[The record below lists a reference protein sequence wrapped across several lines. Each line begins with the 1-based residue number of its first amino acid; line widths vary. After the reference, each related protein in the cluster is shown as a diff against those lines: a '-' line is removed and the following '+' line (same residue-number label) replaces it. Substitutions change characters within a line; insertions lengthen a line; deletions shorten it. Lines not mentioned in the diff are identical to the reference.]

1 MAWVFDTH
9 PADSRVVGPVKV
21 AGCVV
26 ARYGTGGGNT
36 PMVVDILCR
45 ASTQGGAESMM
56 NTATTLTT
64 DHDRTIIAH
73 KNEVVAL
80 QGNIIDRD
88 AGMNGSGVGEDV
100 SFTLNTID
108 RHAVA
113 YDARNNKLGEGVS
126 GTLQAKENGGWSL
139 NYINPVIESSNP
151 ENNHAVAYTFGKT
164 SRPHFKGDA
173 PTYRQLDTA
182 NTVNTFDTGESRAN
196 ELAVQGAPPHYIVR
210 RLMPV
215 ECGRLQGFPDGWG
228 EIEQLPPDMPEETAA
243 FWRRVY
249 ETDCAIKGKR
259 PQKSILEK
267 PDKLAAWHN
276 GLHTDSAE
284 YKMWG
289 NGMALPNALFFVQ
302 RAVARV
308 AIDTGKGEANV
319 KLGSMFDGS
328 GTMPLC
334 AAMCGAQPV
343 WASEV
348 EPYPIAVTKTHLPGM
363 KHLGSVTDICGGNIE
378 PVDIITF
385 GSPCQ
390 DLSIAGKRAGLD
402 GNRSGLFREA
412 IRIILEM
419 LEATD
424 RKYPRFVIWENVPG
438 ALSSNGGK
446 DFETVLNELL
456 RLTGTDQFVRQRG
469 KWGGHAGYGAVAY
482 RLVNAQYW
490 GVPQR
495 RRRVYACC
503 DTGGRSADK
512 ILFERKSH
520 GWNFE
525 PCIPAGQTVAGIA
538 GDGYCWHERMVEAK
552 PAGGGYD
559 PAYTMKIRSG
569 CEGGGKGPLVQNDLS
584 ATLATHQDQTVF
596 APRAFSFDSLASNSM
611 KSANPHSGCREVDT
625 AKTLDCG
632 TPNPNRNQGGIAIVQ
647 KGSADEQ

>member
-1 MAWVFDTH
+1 
-9 PADSRVVGPVKV
+9 
-21 AGCVV
+21 
-26 ARYGTGGGNT
+26 
-36 PMVVDILCR
+36 MVVDVLCR
-45 ASTQGGAESMM
+45 ASTQGGAESQM

-73 KNEVVAL
+73 KNEAVAL
-80 QGNIIDRD
+80 QGNITDRD
-88 AGMNGSGVGEDV
+88 AGMNGAGVGEDV
-100 SFTLNTID
+100 SFTLNTVD
-108 RHAVA
+108 RHGVA
-113 YDARNNKLGEGVS
+113 YDTGCLTPGEAQEQRCYS
-126 GTLQAKENGGWSL
+126 ADAPAPTLQSRECGGGQGKSFVQKAGENAQ
-139 NYINPVIESSNP
+139 P
-151 ENNHAVAYTFGKT
+151 K
-164 SRPHFKGDA
+164 
-173 PTYRQLDTA
+173 
-182 NTVNTFDTGESRAN
+182 
-196 ELAVQGAPPHYIVR
+196 YIVR

-308 AIDTGKGEANV
+308 AIDTGKGAANV

-363 KHLGSVTDICGGNIE
+363 KHLGSVTDIDGGKIE

-503 DTGGRSADK
+503 DTGGRSADQ

-596 APRAFSFDSLASNSM
+596 APARDKCLPVNMMLATRC
-611 KSANPHSGCREVDT
+611 KALGRGTGLGVGDIGEPQYTIT
-625 AKTLDCG
+625 AGHEHAVAYENGTETVTLDEG
-632 TPNPNRNQGGIAIVQ
+632 E
-647 KGSADEQ
+647 ADDGQ

>member
-36 PMVVDILCR
+36 PMVVDVLCR
-45 ASTQGGAESMM
+45 ASTQGGAESQM

-73 KNEVVAL
+73 ENECICLA
-80 QGNIIDRD
+80 GNFCDRETNQ
-88 AGMNGSGVGEDV
+88 NGTGIREGA
-100 SFTLNTID
+100 SFILNTVD
-108 RHAVA
+108 RHGVA

-126 GTLQAKENGGWSL
+126 GTLQEKENGGYSL
-139 NYINPVIESSNP
+139 NFINHIIE
-151 ENNHAVAYTFGKT
+151 T
-164 SRPHFKGDA
+164 A
-173 PTYRQLDTA
+173 PR
-182 NTVNTFDTGESRAN
+182 
-196 ELAVQGAPPHYIVR
+196 YIVR

-249 ETDCAIKGKR
+249 EKDCAIKGKR

-308 AIDTGKGEANV
+308 AIDTGKGAANV

-334 AAMCGAQPV
+334 AAMCGARPV

-363 KHLGSVTDICGGNIE
+363 KHLGSVTDICGENIE

-390 DLSIAGKRAGLD
+390 DLSIAGKRAGLG

-456 RLTGTDQFVRQRG
+456 RLTGTDQYVRQRG
-469 KWGGHAGYGAVAY
+469 KWGGFAGYGAVAY

-632 TPNPNRNQGGIAIVQ
+632 TPDPNRNQGGIAIVQ

>member
-1 MAWVFDTH
+1 
-9 PADSRVVGPVKV
+9 
-21 AGCVV
+21 
-26 ARYGTGGGNT
+26 
-36 PMVVDILCR
+36 MVVDVLCR
-45 ASTQGGAESMM
+45 ASTQGGAESQM

-73 KNEVVAL
+73 ENECICLA
-80 QGNIIDRD
+80 GNFCDRETNQ
-88 AGMNGSGVGEDV
+88 NGTGIREGA
-100 SFTLNTID
+100 SFTLNTVD
-108 RHAVA
+108 RHGVA

-126 GTLQAKENGGWSL
+126 GTLQAKENGGYSL
-139 NYINPVIESSNP
+139 NFINHIIE
-151 ENNHAVAYTFGKT
+151 T
-164 SRPHFKGDA
+164 A
-173 PTYRQLDTA
+173 PR
-182 NTVNTFDTGESRAN
+182 
-196 ELAVQGAPPHYIVR
+196 YIVR

-249 ETDCAIKGKR
+249 EKDCAIKGKR

-308 AIDTGKGEANV
+308 AIDTGKGAANV

-334 AAMCGAQPV
+334 AAMCGARPV

-348 EPYPIAVTKTHLPGM
+348 EPYLIAVTKTHLPGM
-363 KHLGSVTDICGGNIE
+363 KHLGSVTDICGENIE

-390 DLSIAGKRAGLD
+390 DLSIAGKRAGLG

-456 RLTGTDQFVRQRG
+456 RLTGTDQYVRQRG
-469 KWGGHAGYGAVAY
+469 KWGGFAGYGAVAY

-632 TPNPNRNQGGIAIVQ
+632 TPDPNRNQGGIAIVQ

>member
-1 MAWVFDTH
+1 MAWVFDWH
-9 PADSRVVGPVKV
+9 SQDSRATGPLDV
-21 AGCVV
+21 ANTVT
-26 ARYGTGGGNT
+26 AQYGTGRGNA
-36 PMVVDILCR
+36 PMVAEILCR
-45 ASTQGGAESMM
+45 ASTQSNADSMM

-73 KNEVVAL
+73 KNEVVAI
-80 QGNIIDRD
+80 QGNIIDRN
-88 AGMNGSGVGEDV
+88 ACMNGLGVGEDV
-100 SFTLNTID
+100 GFTLNTVD
-108 RHAVA
+108 RHGCA
-113 YDARNNKLGEGVS
+113 YEAGENVKP
-126 GTLQAKENGGWSL
+126 Q
-139 NYINPVIESSNP
+139 
-151 ENNHAVAYTFGKT
+151 
-164 SRPHFKGDA
+164 
-173 PTYRQLDTA
+173 
-182 NTVNTFDTGESRAN
+182 
-196 ELAVQGAPPHYIVR
+196 YIVR

-228 EIEQLPPDMPEETAA
+228 EIEQLPPDMPEETVA
-243 FWRRVY
+243 FWRQVY
-249 ETDCAIKGKR
+249 TTDCAIKGKK
-259 PQKSILEK
+259 PQKAILTNAA
-267 PDKLAAWHN
+267 KLAAWHN

-308 AIDTGKGEANV
+308 ALDTGKGAKAV
-319 KLGSMFDGS
+319 RLGSMFDGS

-334 AAMCGAQPV
+334 AAMCGARPA

-363 KHLGSVTDICGGNIE
+363 KHLGSVTDINGGTIE

-419 LEATD
+419 LEATGGM
-424 RKYPRFVIWENVPG
+424 YPRFVLWENVPG

-456 RLTGTDQFVRQRG
+456 RLTGTNEFIRQHG
-469 KWGGHAGYGAVAY
+469 KWGGCAGYGAVAY

-495 RRRVYACC
+495 RRRIYACA
-503 DTGGRSADK
+503 DTCGRSADK
-512 ILFERKSH
+512 ILFDRKGD
-520 GWNFE
+520 GWHFE
-525 PCIPAGQTVAGIA
+525 PCIPTGKTVAGIA
-538 GDGYCWHERMVEAK
+538 GDGYRWHEKLVATAEHR
-552 PAGGGYD
+552 GGE

-569 CEGGGKGPLVQNDLS
+569 CEGGGKGPLVQTNLS

-596 APRAFSFDSLASNSM
+596 APA
-611 KSANPHSGCREVDT
+611 
-625 AKTLDCG
+625 
-632 TPNPNRNQGGIAIVQ
+632 IAVQ
-647 KGSADEQ
+647 KGNKNDG

>member
-1 MAWVFDTH
+1 MAWVFDWH
-9 PADSRVVGPVKV
+9 GQDSRATGPLDV
-21 AGCVV
+21 ACTVTQT
-26 ARYGTGGGNT
+26 YGAGGGNT
-36 PMVVDILCR
+36 PMVVEVLCR
-45 ASTQGGAESMM
+45 ASTQGGAESQM

-73 KNEVVAL
+73 KSEAVAL

-88 AGMNGSGVGEDV
+88 AGMNGAGVGEDV
-100 SFTLNTID
+100 SFTLNTVD
-108 RHAVA
+108 RHGVA
-113 YDARNNKLGEGVS
+113 YDARNNRIGKDVS
-126 GTLQAKENGGWSL
+126 GTLQAKENGGYSL
-139 NYINPVIESSNP
+139 NFINPIIESG
-151 ENNHAVAYTFGKT
+151 HGAAHVVGKT
-164 SRPHFKGDA
+164 ARARFAGDA
-173 PTYRQLDTA
+173 PTYKELSAA
-182 NTVNTFDTGESRAN
+182 NTLNAFDVGESRAN
-196 ELAVQGAPPHYIVR
+196 ELAIQGVAPQYIVR
-210 RLMPV
+210 RLMPM

-228 EIEQLPPDMPEETAA
+228 EIEQLTADMPEETAA
-243 FWRRVY
+243 FWRKVY
-249 ETDCAIKGKR
+249 TTDRAIKGKK
-259 PQKSILEK
+259 PQKSILK
-267 PDKLAAWHN
+267 KTDKLAAWHN
-276 GLHTDSAE
+276 ELHTDSAE
-284 YKMWG
+284 YMMWG

-419 LEATD
+419 LEATG

-469 KWGGHAGYGAVAY
+469 KWGGFAGYGAVAY

-503 DTGGRSADK
+503 DTGGRSADQ
-512 ILFERKSH
+512 ILFERKNH

-525 PCIPAGQTVAGIA
+525 PCIPAGQAVAGIA
-538 GDGYCWHERMVEAK
+538 GDGYCWHERMVAAK
-552 PAGGGYD
+552 PAGGG
-559 PAYTMKIRSG
+559 M
-569 CEGGGKGPLVQNDLS
+569 
-584 ATLATHQDQTVF
+584 
-596 APRAFSFDSLASNSM
+596 
-611 KSANPHSGCREVDT
+611 
-625 AKTLDCG
+625 
-632 TPNPNRNQGGIAIVQ
+632 TPPTP
-647 KGSADEQ
+647 

>member
-1 MAWVFDTH
+1 
-9 PADSRVVGPVKV
+9 
-21 AGCVV
+21 
-26 ARYGTGGGNT
+26 
-36 PMVVDILCR
+36 MVVDIVCR
-45 ASTQGGAESMM
+45 ASTQGGAESQM

-73 KNEVVAL
+73 KNEAVAL
-80 QGNIIDRD
+80 QGNVIDRD
-88 AGMNGSGVGEDV
+88 AGMNGAGVGEDV
-100 SFTLNTID
+100 SFTLNTVD
-108 RHAVA
+108 RHGVA
-113 YDARNNKLGEGVS
+113 YDTGCLKPGEAQEQRCYS
-126 GTLQAKENGGWSL
+126 ADAPAPTLQSRECGGGQGKSFVQKAGEN
-139 NYINPVIESSNP
+139 
-151 ENNHAVAYTFGKT
+151 
-164 SRPHFKGDA
+164 
-173 PTYRQLDTA
+173 
-182 NTVNTFDTGESRAN
+182 
-196 ELAVQGAPPHYIVR
+196 VQPKYIVR

-228 EIEQLPPDMPEETAA
+228 KIEQLAPDMPEETAA

-249 ETDCAIKGKR
+249 ETDCTIKGKK

-469 KWGGHAGYGAVAY
+469 KWGGTQGTELWPTDLSMRNTGECPNADAEYTLAAILADDPPTRYFLSVRAMDGILSRASRRGKQLPEL
-482 RLVNAQYW
+482 LVTA
-490 GVPQR
+490 
-495 RRRVYACC
+495 
-503 DTGGRSADK
+503 
-512 ILFERKSH
+512 
-520 GWNFE
+520 
-525 PCIPAGQTVAGIA
+525 IA
-538 GDGYCWHERMVEAK
+538 GMKEWWRQN
-552 PAGGGYD
+552 PLGGYD

-596 APRAFSFDSLASNSM
+596 APRAFRFDSLASNSM

-632 TPNPNRNQGGIAIVQ
+632 TPDPNRNQGGIAIVQ

>member
-1 MAWVFDTH
+1 
-9 PADSRVVGPVKV
+9 
-21 AGCVV
+21 
-26 ARYGTGGGNT
+26 
-36 PMVVDILCR
+36 MVVDVLCR
-45 ASTQGGAESMM
+45 ASTQGGAESQM

-73 KNEVVAL
+73 KSEAVAL

-88 AGMNGSGVGEDV
+88 AGMNGTGVGEDA
-100 SFTLNTID
+100 SFTLNTVD
-108 RHAVA
+108 RH
-113 YDARNNKLGEGVS
+113 G
-126 GTLQAKENGGWSL
+126 
-139 NYINPVIESSNP
+139 
-151 ENNHAVAYTFGKT
+151 VAYTFGKT

-173 PTYRQLDTA
+173 TTYKQLDTA
-182 NTVNTFDTGESRAN
+182 NTLNTFDAGESRAN
-196 ELAVQGAPPHYIVR
+196 EMAVQGTPPRYIVR
-210 RLMPV
+210 RLMPM

-228 EIEQLPPDMPEETAA
+228 EIEQLPLDMPEETAV
-243 FWRRVY
+243 FWRKVY
-249 ETDCAIKGKR
+249 ETDCAIKGKK
-259 PQKSILEK
+259 PQEAILTNTA
-267 PDKLAAWHN
+267 KLAAWHN

-308 AIDTGKGEANV
+308 AIDTGKGAANV

-334 AAMCGAQPV
+334 AAMCGARPV

-419 LEATD
+419 LEATGWE
-424 RKYPRFVIWENVPG
+424 YPRFVLWENVPG

-469 KWGGHAGYGAVAY
+469 KWGALQGTELWPTDLSTRNTGECP
-482 RLVNAQYW
+482 NADAEYTLAAILADDPPTRYFLSVRAMD
-490 GVPQR
+490 GILSRASR
-495 RRRVYACC
+495 RGKQLPELLA
-503 DTGGRSADK
+503 TA
-512 ILFERKSH
+512 
-520 GWNFE
+520 
-525 PCIPAGQTVAGIA
+525 IA
-538 GDGYCWHERMVEAK
+538 GMKEWWRQN
-552 PAGGGYD
+552 PLGGGYD

-596 APRAFSFDSLASNSM
+596 APRAEGFLYKAGAKAGSVGAGKVAPTLKTDGAQGVAY
-611 KSANPHSGCREVDT
+611 ANGNDT
-625 AKTLDCG
+625 ERK
-632 TPNPNRNQGGIAIVQ
+632 QQ
-647 KGSADEQ
+647 

>member
-1 MAWVFDTH
+1 MQ
-9 PADSRVVGPVKV
+9 PK
-21 AGCVV
+21 
-26 ARYGTGGGNT
+26 
-36 PMVVDILCR
+36 
-45 ASTQGGAESMM
+45 
-56 NTATTLTT
+56 
-64 DHDRTIIAH
+64 
-73 KNEVVAL
+73 
-80 QGNIIDRD
+80 
-88 AGMNGSGVGEDV
+88 
-100 SFTLNTID
+100 
-108 RHAVA
+108 
-113 YDARNNKLGEGVS
+113 
-126 GTLQAKENGGWSL
+126 
-139 NYINPVIESSNP
+139 
-151 ENNHAVAYTFGKT
+151 
-164 SRPHFKGDA
+164 
-173 PTYRQLDTA
+173 
-182 NTVNTFDTGESRAN
+182 
-196 ELAVQGAPPHYIVR
+196 YIVR
-210 RLMPV
+210 RLMPM

-228 EIEQLPPDMPEETAA
+228 EIEQLTADMPEETAA
-243 FWRRVY
+243 FWRQVY
-249 ETDCAIKGKR
+249 TTDCAIKGKK

-308 AIDTGKGEANV
+308 AIDTGKGAANV

-419 LEATD
+419 LEATGW
-424 RKYPRFVIWENVPG
+424 KYPRFVIWENVPG

-469 KWGGHAGYGAVAY
+469 KWGGFAGYGAVAY

-503 DTGGRSADK
+503 DTGGRSADQ
-512 ILFERKSH
+512 ILFERKGH

-538 GDGYCWHERMVEAK
+538 GDGYRWHERMVAAK

-559 PAYTMKIRSG
+559 TAYTMKIRSG

-596 APRAFSFDSLASNSM
+596 APKVCGFIYKQGAKAGNIGAGEVAPTMKTDQPPAAAYANGAETVERTLTARADGSPM
-611 KSANPHSGCREVDT
+611 
-625 AKTLDCG
+625 LDRG
-632 TPNPNRNQGGIAIVQ
+632 PNVILQ

>member
-1 MAWVFDTH
+1 
-9 PADSRVVGPVKV
+9 
-21 AGCVV
+21 
-26 ARYGTGGGNT
+26 
-36 PMVVDILCR
+36 MVVDVLCR
-45 ASTQGGAESMM
+45 ASTQGGAESQM

-73 KNEVVAL
+73 KSEAVAL

-88 AGMNGSGVGEDV
+88 AGMNGTGVGEDV
-100 SFTLNTID
+100 SFTLNTVD
-108 RHAVA
+108 RH
-113 YDARNNKLGEGVS
+113 G
-126 GTLQAKENGGWSL
+126 
-139 NYINPVIESSNP
+139 
-151 ENNHAVAYTFGKT
+151 VAYTFGKT
-164 SRPHFKGDA
+164 SRPHFKGDE
-173 PTYRQLDTA
+173 PTYRQLDTS
-182 NTVNTFDTGESRAN
+182 NTLNTFDIGESRAN
-196 ELAVQGAPPHYIVR
+196 EFAVQGTPPRYIVR
-210 RLMPV
+210 RLMPM

-243 FWRRVY
+243 FWRQVY
-249 ETDCAIKGKR
+249 TTDCAIKGKK
-259 PQKSILEK
+259 PQKAILTNTAR
-267 PDKLAAWHN
+267 LAAWHN

-308 AIDTGKGEANV
+308 AIDTGKGAANV

-328 GTMPLC
+328 GTMPMC
-334 AAMCGAQPV
+334 AAMCGARPV

-419 LEATD
+419 LEATGW
-424 RKYPRFVIWENVPG
+424 KYPRFVIWENVPG

-469 KWGGHAGYGAVAY
+469 KWGGDLQGTELWPTDLSTRNTGECPNADAEYTLAAILADDPPTRYFLSVRAMDGILSRASRRGKQLPEL
-482 RLVNAQYW
+482 LVTA
-490 GVPQR
+490 
-495 RRRVYACC
+495 
-503 DTGGRSADK
+503 
-512 ILFERKSH
+512 
-520 GWNFE
+520 
-525 PCIPAGQTVAGIA
+525 IA
-538 GDGYCWHERMVEAK
+538 GMKEWWRQN
-552 PAGGGYD
+552 PLGGYD

-596 APRAFSFDSLASNSM
+596 APKVCGFIYKQGAKAGNIGAGEVAPTMKTDQPPAAAYANGAETVARTLTARADGSPM
-611 KSANPHSGCREVDT
+611 
-625 AKTLDCG
+625 LDRG
-632 TPNPNRNQGGIAIVQ
+632 PNLIVQ
-647 KGSADEQ
+647 KGNSNEKDYCD

>member
-36 PMVVDILCR
+36 PMVVDVLCR
-45 ASTQGGAESMM
+45 ASTQGGAESQM

-73 KNEVVAL
+73 KNEAVAL
-80 QGNIIDRD
+80 QGNIIDRN
-88 AGMNGSGVGEDV
+88 AGMNGTGVGEDV
-100 SFTLNTID
+100 SFTLNTVD
-108 RHAVA
+108 RHGVA
-113 YDARNNKLGEGVS
+113 YDTGCLTTGEAQEQRCYS
-126 GTLQAKENGGWSL
+126 ADAPAPTLQSRECGGGQGKSFVQKAGEN
-139 NYINPVIESSNP
+139 
-151 ENNHAVAYTFGKT
+151 
-164 SRPHFKGDA
+164 
-173 PTYRQLDTA
+173 
-182 NTVNTFDTGESRAN
+182 
-196 ELAVQGAPPHYIVR
+196 VQPKYIVR

-228 EIEQLPPDMPEETAA
+228 EIEQLTADMPEENAA

-308 AIDTGKGEANV
+308 AIDTGKGAANV

-363 KHLGSVTDICGGNIE
+363 KHLGSVTDIDGGKIE

-419 LEATD
+419 LQATGW
-424 RKYPRFVIWENVPG
+424 KYPRFVIWENVPG

-538 GDGYCWHERMVEAK
+538 GDGYRWHERMVEAK
-552 PAGGGYD
+552 PAGGG
-559 PAYTMKIRSG
+559 M
-569 CEGGGKGPLVQNDLS
+569 
-584 ATLATHQDQTVF
+584 
-596 APRAFSFDSLASNSM
+596 
-611 KSANPHSGCREVDT
+611 
-625 AKTLDCG
+625 
-632 TPNPNRNQGGIAIVQ
+632 TPPTP
-647 KGSADEQ
+647 

>member
-1 MAWVFDTH
+1 MGWVFDTH

-21 AGCVV
+21 AGTVV

-36 PMVVDILCR
+36 PMIVDVLCR
-45 ASTQGGAESMM
+45 ASTQGGAESQM

-73 KNEVVAL
+73 KNEAVAL

-88 AGMNGSGVGEDV
+88 AGMNGAGVGEDV
-100 SFTLNTID
+100 SFTLNTVD
-108 RHAVA
+108 RHGVA
-113 YDARNNKLGEGVS
+113 YDTGCLTPGEAQEQRCYS
-126 GTLQAKENGGWSL
+126 ADAPAPTLQSRECGGGQ
-139 NYINPVIESSNP
+139 
-151 ENNHAVAYTFGKT
+151 GK
-164 SRPHFKGDA
+164 SF
-173 PTYRQLDTA
+173 
-182 NTVNTFDTGESRAN
+182 
-196 ELAVQGAPPHYIVR
+196 VQKAGKNVQPKYIVR

-308 AIDTGKGEANV
+308 AIDTGKGAANV

-334 AAMCGAQPV
+334 AAMCGARPV

-363 KHLGSVTDICGGNIE
+363 KHLGSVTDICGGKIE

-419 LEATD
+419 LKATSWE
-424 RKYPRFVIWENVPG
+424 YPRFVIWENVPG

-469 KWGGHAGYGAVAY
+469 KWGGYEGYGAVAY

-503 DTGGRSADK
+503 DTGGRSADQ

-538 GDGYCWHERMVEAK
+538 GDGYRWHERMVEAK

-569 CEGGGKGPLVQNDLS
+569 CEGGGKGALVQNDLS

-596 APRAFSFDSLASNSM
+596 APARDKCLPVNMMLATRCKALGRGTGLGVGDIGEPQYTITAGHEHAVAYENGTEPVTRTLTARADGSPM
-611 KSANPHSGCREVDT
+611 
-625 AKTLDCG
+625 LDEG
-632 TPNPNRNQGGIAIVQ
+632 EAEDGQ
-647 KGSADEQ
+647 

>member
-21 AGCVV
+21 AGTVV

-36 PMVVDILCR
+36 PMVVDVLCR
-45 ASTQGGAESMM
+45 ASTQGGAESQM

-73 KNEVVAL
+73 KSEAVAL

-88 AGMNGSGVGEDV
+88 AGMNGTGVGEDV
-100 SFTLNTID
+100 SFTLNTVD
-108 RHAVA
+108 RH
-113 YDARNNKLGEGVS
+113 G
-126 GTLQAKENGGWSL
+126 
-139 NYINPVIESSNP
+139 
-151 ENNHAVAYTFGKT
+151 VAYTFGKT
-164 SRPHFKGDA
+164 RRPHFKGDE
-173 PTYRQLDTA
+173 PTYRQLDTS
-182 NTVNTFDTGESRAN
+182 NTLNTFDIGESRAN
-196 ELAVQGAPPHYIVR
+196 EFAVQGTPPRYIVR
-210 RLMPV
+210 RLMPM

-243 FWRRVY
+243 FWRQVY
-249 ETDCAIKGKR
+249 TTDCAIKGKK
-259 PQKSILEK
+259 PQKAILTNTAR
-267 PDKLAAWHN
+267 LAAWHN

-308 AIDTGKGEANV
+308 AIDTGKGAANV

-328 GTMPLC
+328 GTMPMC
-334 AAMCGAQPV
+334 AAMCGARPV

-419 LEATD
+419 LEATGW
-424 RKYPRFVIWENVPG
+424 KYPRFVIWENVPG

-469 KWGGHAGYGAVAY
+469 KWGGFAGYGAVAY

-503 DTGGRSADK
+503 DTGGRSADQ
-512 ILFERKSH
+512 ILFERKGH

-525 PCIPAGQTVAGIA
+525 PRIPAGQTVAGIA
-538 GDGYCWHERMVEAK
+538 GDGYCWHERMVAAK
-552 PAGGGYD
+552 SAGGGYD

-596 APRAFSFDSLASNSM
+596 APKVCGFIYKQGAKAGNIGAGEVAPTMKTDQPPAAAYANGAETVARTLTARADGSPM
-611 KSANPHSGCREVDT
+611 
-625 AKTLDCG
+625 LDRG
-632 TPNPNRNQGGIAIVQ
+632 PNWIVQ
-647 KGSADEQ
+647 KGNSNEKDYCD

>member
-1 MAWVFDTH
+1 M
-9 PADSRVVGPVKV
+9 
-21 AGCVV
+21 
-26 ARYGTGGGNT
+26 
-36 PMVVDILCR
+36 
-45 ASTQGGAESMM
+45 
-56 NTATTLTT
+56 
-64 DHDRTIIAH
+64 
-73 KNEVVAL
+73 
-80 QGNIIDRD
+80 
-88 AGMNGSGVGEDV
+88 
-100 SFTLNTID
+100 
-108 RHAVA
+108 
-113 YDARNNKLGEGVS
+113 
-126 GTLQAKENGGWSL
+126 
-139 NYINPVIESSNP
+139 
-151 ENNHAVAYTFGKT
+151 
-164 SRPHFKGDA
+164 
-173 PTYRQLDTA
+173 
-182 NTVNTFDTGESRAN
+182 NTFDVGESRAN
-196 ELAVQGAPPHYIVR
+196 ELAVQGTPPRYIVR
-210 RLMPV
+210 RLMPI
-215 ECGRLQGFPDGWG
+215 ECGRLQGLPDGWG
-228 EIEQLPPDMPEETAA
+228 EIEQLAADMPEETAA
-243 FWRRVY
+243 FWRQVY
-249 ETDCAIKGKR
+249 TTDCAVKGKK
-259 PQKSILEK
+259 PQKSILERA
-267 PDKLAAWHN
+267 DKLAAWHN

-308 AIDTGKGEANV
+308 AIDTGKGAANV

-419 LEATD
+419 LEATG

-456 RLTGTDQFVRQRG
+456 RLTGTDQFVRQFGTWG
-469 KWGGHAGYGAVAY
+469 KFGSYGTVAY

-503 DTGGRSADK
+503 DTSGKSADQ
-512 ILFERKSH
+512 ILFERKGH

-538 GDGYCWHERMVEAK
+538 GDGYKWHERMVAAERT
-552 PAGGGYD
+552 GGD
-559 PAYTMKIRSG
+559 KPAYTMKIRSG

-584 ATLATHQDQTVF
+584 ATLATHNDQTVF
-596 APRAFSFDSLASNSM
+596 APKAEGFLYKAGAKAGNVGAGKVAPTLKTDCAPGVAYANGDETTARTLTARADGSPM
-611 KSANPHSGCREVDT
+611 
-625 AKTLDCG
+625 LDRG
-632 TPNPNRNQGGIAIVQ
+632 QNLIVQ
-647 KGSADEQ
+647 KGNSNEN

>member
-1 MAWVFDTH
+1 
-9 PADSRVVGPVKV
+9 
-21 AGCVV
+21 
-26 ARYGTGGGNT
+26 
-36 PMVVDILCR
+36 MVVDVLCR
-45 ASTQGGAESMM
+45 ASTQGGAESQM

-73 KNEVVAL
+73 KNEAVAL

-88 AGMNGSGVGEDV
+88 AGMNGAGVGEDV
-100 SFTLNTID
+100 SFTLNTVD
-108 RHAVA
+108 RHGVA
-113 YDARNNKLGEGVS
+113 YDTGCLTPGEAQEQRCYS
-126 GTLQAKENGGWSL
+126 ADAPAPTLQSRECGGGQGKSFVQKAGEN
-139 NYINPVIESSNP
+139 
-151 ENNHAVAYTFGKT
+151 
-164 SRPHFKGDA
+164 
-173 PTYRQLDTA
+173 
-182 NTVNTFDTGESRAN
+182 
-196 ELAVQGAPPHYIVR
+196 VQPKYIVR

-228 EIEQLPPDMPEETAA
+228 EIEQLTADMPEETAA
-243 FWRRVY
+243 FWRKVY
-249 ETDCAIKGKR
+249 TTDRAIKGKK
-259 PQKSILEK
+259 PQKSILK
-267 PDKLAAWHN
+267 KTDKLAAWHN

-308 AIDTGKGEANV
+308 AIDTGKGAANV

-363 KHLGSVTDICGGNIE
+363 KHLGSVTDIDGGKIE

-419 LEATD
+419 LQATGW
-424 RKYPRFVIWENVPG
+424 KYPRFVIWENVPG

-469 KWGGHAGYGAVAY
+469 KWGGALQGTELWPTDLSTRNTGECPNAGAEYTLAAILADDPPTRYFLSVRAMDGILSRAS
-482 RLVNAQYW
+482 RRGKQLPELLVTA
-490 GVPQR
+490 
-495 RRRVYACC
+495 
-503 DTGGRSADK
+503 
-512 ILFERKSH
+512 
-520 GWNFE
+520 
-525 PCIPAGQTVAGIA
+525 IA
-538 GDGYCWHERMVEAK
+538 GMKEWWRQN
-552 PAGGGYD
+552 PLGGYD

-596 APRAFSFDSLASNSM
+596 APARDKCLPVNMMLATRCKALGRGTGLGVGDVGEPQYTITAGHEHAVAYSFDSLASNSM
-611 KSANPHSGCREVDT
+611 KSSNPHSGCREVDT

-632 TPNPNRNQGGIAIVQ
+632 TPDPNRNQGGIAIVQ

>member
-1 MAWVFDTH
+1 
-9 PADSRVVGPVKV
+9 
-21 AGCVV
+21 
-26 ARYGTGGGNT
+26 
-36 PMVVDILCR
+36 MVVDIVCR
-45 ASTQGGAESMM
+45 ASTQGGAESQM

-73 KNEVVAL
+73 KNESVCI
-80 QGNIIDRD
+80 QGSMIGRTDKN
-88 AGMNGSGVGEDV
+88 GPQGSGTNKGVC
-100 SFTLNTID
+100 FTLNTID

-113 YDARNNKLGEGVS
+113 YEADECLCMSGNFCDRETTMNGSGMRTGASFTLNTVDRHGVAYDTGCLTQGEAQEQRCYRADAAAP
-126 GTLQAKENGGWSL
+126 TLQSRERGGGQGRS
-139 NYINPVIESSNP
+139 
-151 ENNHAVAYTFGKT
+151 F
-164 SRPHFKGDA
+164 
-173 PTYRQLDTA
+173 
-182 NTVNTFDTGESRAN
+182 
-196 ELAVQGAPPHYIVR
+196 VQKADEKQQPRYIVR
-210 RLMPV
+210 RLMPI
-215 ECGRLQGFPDGWG
+215 ECGRLQGFPDGWA
-228 EIEQLPPDMPEETAA
+228 EIETLPPDMEPETAA

-308 AIDTGKGEANV
+308 AIDTGKGAANV

-363 KHLGSVTDICGGNIE
+363 KHLGSVTDIDGGKIE
-378 PVDIITF
+378 PTDVITF

-390 DLSIAGKRAGLD
+390 DLSVAGKRAGLD

-419 LEATD
+419 LEATN

-456 RLTGTDQFVRQRG
+456 RLTGADQFVRQRG
-469 KWGGHAGYGAVAY
+469 KWGG
-482 RLVNAQYW
+482 L
-490 GVPQR
+490 
-495 RRRVYACC
+495 RRV
-503 DTGGRSADK
+503 RSCGLPTCQRA
-512 ILFERKSH
+512 ILGSTPTAAQNICLRRYS
-520 GWNFE
+520 W
-525 PCIPAGQTVAGIA
+525 
-538 GDGYCWHERMVEAK
+538 
-552 PAGGGYD
+552 
-559 PAYTMKIRSG
+559 KIRR
-569 CEGGGKGPLVQNDLS
+569 
-584 ATLATHQDQTVF
+584 QDTF
-596 APRAFSFDSLASNSM
+596 
-611 KSANPHSGCREVDT
+611 
-625 AKTLDCG
+625 
-632 TPNPNRNQGGIAIVQ
+632 
-647 KGSADEQ
+647 

>member
-1 MAWVFDTH
+1 
-9 PADSRVVGPVKV
+9 
-21 AGCVV
+21 
-26 ARYGTGGGNT
+26 
-36 PMVVDILCR
+36 
-45 ASTQGGAESMM
+45 
-56 NTATTLTT
+56 
-64 DHDRTIIAH
+64 
-73 KNEVVAL
+73 
-80 QGNIIDRD
+80 
-88 AGMNGSGVGEDV
+88 
-100 SFTLNTID
+100 
-108 RHAVA
+108 
-113 YDARNNKLGEGVS
+113 
-126 GTLQAKENGGWSL
+126 
-139 NYINPVIESSNP
+139 
-151 ENNHAVAYTFGKT
+151 
-164 SRPHFKGDA
+164 
-173 PTYRQLDTA
+173 
-182 NTVNTFDTGESRAN
+182 
-196 ELAVQGAPPHYIVR
+196 
-210 RLMPV
+210 
-215 ECGRLQGFPDGWG
+215 
-228 EIEQLPPDMPEETAA
+228 MPEETAA

-259 PQKSILEK
+259 PQKSVLEK

-308 AIDTGKGEANV
+308 AIDTGKGAANV

-456 RLTGTDQFVRQRG
+456 RLTGADKFIRQFGTWG
-469 KWGGHAGYGAVAY
+469 KFGGYGTVAY

-503 DTGGRSADK
+503 DTGGKSANE
-512 ILFERKSH
+512 ILFERKGD

-538 GDGYCWHERMVEAK
+538 GDGYRWHERMVEAK

-569 CEGGGKGPLVQNDLS
+569 CEGGGKGALVQNDLS

-611 KSANPHSGCREVDT
+611 KSANPYSECREVDT

-632 TPNPNRNQGGIAIVQ
+632 TPDPNRNQGGIAIIQ
-647 KGSADEQ
+647 KGNEHEKSNCD